1 MAVESADP
9 EQHSSQLM
17 TILDGLP
24 IAVMLRAEDGTL
36 LHANPAAERFL
47 ERLGVG
53 VEHVQPSPSALMDHV
68 EVVDE
73 DGLRYRPAALPV
85 VSSLRDVEA
94 REATLGYA
102 LPHGGYVWY
111 TTRAVPV
118 ALDDGT
124 TGAVVTCDDVTER
137 RALEQELRAAAL
149 KDPLTGLANRRAL
162 AERLEE
168 SQRRRERLGGHIGLL
183 YVDLD
188 RFKAVNDTYGH
199 DAGDRVLIEAGA
211 RLVAATRQVDTVCRM
226 GGDEF
231 VVLCAPID
239 GPDGLDEL
247 VERIRSMPALTV
259 LVHDGPV
266 SVLASIGAVLVE
278 PDEDLDRALHRADDA
293 MYRAKRHRRRTAHA
307 AG

>member
-1 MAVESADP
+1 VEAADP
-9 EQHSSQLM
+9 DQRDSQLV

-47 ERLGVG
+47 HRLGVE
-53 VEHVQPSPSALMDHV
+53 VRHVQPSPSSLMDHI
-68 EVVDE
+68 EVVDQ
-73 DGLRYRPAALPV
+73 DGHRYRRADLPV

-102 LPHGGYVWY
+102 LPGGGFVWY

-149 KDPLTGLANRRAL
+149 KDHLTGLANRRAL
-162 AERLEE
+162 TERLEE
-168 SQRRRERLGGHIGLL
+168 AQGRRERLGGDIGLL

-199 DAGDRVLIEAGA
+199 DAGDRVLIETGK
-211 RLVAATRQVDTVCRM
+211 RLVAATRQIDTVCRM

-231 VVLCAPID
+231 AVLCTPIE
-239 GPDGLDEL
+239 GRPGLDEL
-247 VERIRSMPALTV
+247 VERIRSMPPLTV
-259 LVHDGPV
+259 RVHDDAIAVTG
-266 SVLASIGAVLVE
+266 SVGAVLVE
-278 PDEDLDRALHRADDA
+278 PGEDLDRALHRADDA
-293 MYRAKRHRRRTAHA
+293 MYRAKRNRRRA
-307 AG
+307 AQGAG